1 MSSLGRL
8 TAALGVAHNENT
20 LALANINFDFSL
32 FRVDA
37 PLEFK
42 ALGANLSANRRQEA
56 ETGTPHR
63 TARKLGALF
72 EGVLPHVPELAR
84 AYGRRVSEISSYQLY
99 NPRENGEGG
108 PFAAHMGADGTAI
121 WAAATSGPGAIP
133 VLMLACML
141 ARIWTAPEATSLWVE
156 IVACRR
162 REIEINCTGDE
173 AKDYVLLQAAL
184 QDLTRSNLADWDA
197 SARAWLRTADEA
209 KQLEQT
215 QLMLIINNLHI
226 PVSNNMNVY
235 HSVIESSKT
244 ALLSMESIL
253 KGMPQRVQSGAL
265 LLGLSAWHLYPDMVV
280 HGSVTKRIQQRDQL
294 VPTGAMVTL
303 GLESIAEAD
312 MGVYWSLPLA
322 HLRFYGD
329 PVQSIRSTGHD
340 ASRIPAEQL
349 IYVVLGVIF
358 RNWVKTSS
366 MIHLA
371 LRWLSKIYC
380 CIKRAAQIE
389 GGDEA
394 AVRDAERTRKLFED
408 CGWLNILLSSAES
421 LNKLHE
427 QQREVP
433 IKLMATG
440 FRRFDGM
447 LDKENPLPQIFGLL
461 NVRNIFPLIKT
472 DMVEERIR
480 ILRRVAAQQKA
491 SPAEMIIRYKRY
503 GSPEFTRIREDTGA
517 QEYYLSSGKEEFFE
531 YASALPYIRGSTKRD
546 HSGECRRIGRHKRWI
561 AIAWAAPPYKEP
573 DPYNE
578 TLPEFSPDK
587 ACGSPALCQCENLPG
602 RCSRDDM
609 HFENAFDDD
618 YDNQDLSLDIFG
630 DTDQYDGA
638 EEGVRGRC
646 VCTGKAPEEELG
658 RAAEK
663 KTLAPLEEAGCGIR
677 ATEILATGEDCVQE
691 DPKFFEQYYNSQPM
705 PSLVNGEE
713 EYNRREHRRHYNLA
727 NVQREY
733 NRHYKVAWESEHD
746 LENTSYLHLKD
757 VPFIYL
763 RDGPWGTGRQLLT
776 MVYGDE
782 DSAAL
787 YRVSPIVPLD
797 YIKSE
802 IEIGELESL
811 LEQDALAVGR
821 LINHIGC
828 FQEAPYE
835 NLGSSLKA
843 FASFIN
849 VYRSLPEATIP
860 IKIANRPLHEASW
873 VRHAV
878 AREAAQVPLKNGF
891 TEMGEEQLAPQKHG
905 WSWCLSLAETF
916 ACIAMFE
923 SGTYDLDPSALEHV
937 FAMSSSNSL
946 FVAAPLLNDPNQRC
960 NDRVVLR
967 VVGNIGRAGI
977 AMLIAPQGPRIRKLE
992 SETWEL
998 ISHAPFD
1005 GKIEDSFRNT
1015 SLHLSFTQY
1024 TMPVDTGHYG
1034 GQDIEA
1040 FFLESLIS
1048 VYDRDKWVA
1057 DLDVLKMLGSELFQ
1071 RHTYTKVCAHRQDQ
1085 KPNFDLITID
1095 NWEELLEREEVLTV
1109 IRAYR
1114 NPMARLATAAI
1125 SVHQGRPTIILPDDF
1140 CFACDV
1146 SKPRHEATTYIA

>member
-1 MSSLGRL
+1 MTSLGRL

-37 PLEFK
+37 PLEFR

-84 AYGRRVSEISSYQLY
+84 AYGRRVSEISSNRLY

-141 ARIWTAPEATSLWVE
+141 ARIWSAPEATSLWVE

-173 AKDYVLLQAAL
+173 AKDYVLLQAAQ

-209 KQLEQT
+209 KQLQQT
-215 QLMLIINNLHI
+215 QLMLITDNLNI

-235 HSVIESSKT
+235 HSVIESSKV
-244 ALLSMESIL
+244 ALVSMESIL
-253 KGMPQRVQSGAL
+253 KGMSQRVQSGAL

-280 HGSVTKRIQQRDQL
+280 HGSLTKKIQQRDQL
-294 VPTGAMVTL
+294 VPTGTMITL

-329 PVQSIRSTGHD
+329 PVQSIRSTGRES
-340 ASRIPAEQL
+340 SRIPAEQL

-366 MIHLA
+366 MIHLG

-380 CIKRAAQIE
+380 CIKRATQVN
-389 GGDEA
+389 GRDEA
-394 AVRDAERTRKLFED
+394 AVREAECIRERFED
-408 CGWLNILLSSAES
+408 CGWLNILLSRVES
-421 LNKLHE
+421 FNKLQEHE
-427 QQREVP
+427 MEVP

-440 FRRFDGM
+440 FRRFEGM
-447 LDKENPLPQIFGLL
+447 LDKENPLPKVFGLL
-461 NVRNIFPLIKT
+461 NVREIFPLLRT

-503 GSPEFTRIREDTGA
+503 GSPESTRVREDSGA
-517 QEYYLSSGKEEFFE
+517 LEYYLSSRKEESYEF
-531 YASALPYIRGSTKRD
+531 ASALPLIRGSTKRN
-546 HSGECRRIGRHKRWI
+546 HSGECSRIEKHKRWI
-561 AIAWAAPPYKEP
+561 AIAWAADIYNEP
-573 DPYNE
+573 DP
-578 TLPEFSPDK
+578 TLPNFSPNQS
-587 ACGSPALCQCENLPG
+587 SPTLCQCENVP
-602 RCSRDDM
+602 SRSPRDNM
-609 HFENAFDDD
+609 HFEIAFDDD
-618 YDNQDLSLDIFG
+618 DTDQDLSLDLFG
-630 DTDQYDGA
+630 DVDQYDKEH
-638 EEGVRGRC
+638 EEGVCGRC
-646 VCTGKAPEEELG
+646 ACTGEEELG

-663 KTLAPLEEAGCGIR
+663 KILAPLEEAGYGTR
-677 ATEILATGEDCVQE
+677 ATEILANGEDCVQE
-691 DPKFFEQYYNSQPM
+691 DPRYFEQYYNSQPI
-705 PSLVNGEE
+705 PNIVDGEE
-713 EYNRREHRRHYNLA
+713 DYSRRNYSRRYKLTNIQKEYG
-727 NVQREY
+727 
-733 NRHYKVAWESEHD
+733 RHYKLAWDSEHD
-746 LENTSYLHLKD
+746 REKSSYLELKD

-763 RDGPWGTGRQLLT
+763 RDGPWGTGRQSLT
-776 MVYGDE
+776 LIYGDE

-787 YRVSPIVPLD
+787 YRVSSIVPLD
-797 YIKSE
+797 HIKNE
-802 IEIGELESL
+802 IETGELESL
-811 LEQDALAVGR
+811 LEQDALDVGQ
-821 LINHIGC
+821 LIGHISD
-828 FQEAPYE
+828 FEYHPYE
-835 NLGSSLKA
+835 NLGFSLKA

-849 VYRSLPEATIP
+849 VYRFLPEATISL
-860 IKIANRPLHEASW
+860 KIAHRPLHEASW
-873 VRHAV
+873 ARHAASRKEV
-878 AREAAQVPLKNGF
+878 YVSREYN
-891 TEMGEEQLAPQKHG
+891 APTAWY
-905 WSWCLSLAETF
+905 WSLSLAETF

-937 FAMSSSNSL
+937 FAVSSSNSL
-946 FVAAPLLNDPNQRC
+946 FVAAPLLNDPSQRD
-960 NDRVVLR
+960 NDRMVLR

-977 AMLIAPQGPRIRKLE
+977 AMLIAPQDPRIRKLE
-992 SETWEL
+992 SDTWEL

-1024 TMPVDTGHYG
+1024 TMPVQTGDYG
-1034 GQDIEA
+1034 GQDIETY
-1040 FFLESLIS
+1040 FLESLIS

-1057 DLDVLKMLGSELFQ
+1057 DLDVLNMLGSKFFQ
-1071 RHTYTKVCAHRQDQ
+1071 RHTYTKVCDHRHGQT
-1085 KPNFDLITID
+1085 PEFDLISID
-1095 NWEELLEREEVLTV
+1095 NWEELLDREEVLTV
-1109 IRAYR
+1109 VRAHR
-1114 NPMARLATAAI
+1114 NPMARLATAAV
-1125 SVHQGRPTIILPDDF
+1125 SVRQGRPTIILPDDF

-1146 SKPRHEATTYIA
+1146 TMPSEGATTYIA

>member
-37 PLEFK
+37 PPEFR

-84 AYGRRVSEISSYQLY
+84 AYGRRVSEISSCKQF
-99 NPRENGEGG
+99 NPRENSEGG

-121 WAAATSGPGAIP
+121 WAAATSGPAAIP
-133 VLMLACML
+133 ILMLACML

-162 REIEINCTGDE
+162 REIESDCTGDE
-173 AKDYVLLQAAL
+173 AKDYILLQAAQ

-215 QLMLIINNLHI
+215 QLMLIINNLDI
-226 PVSNNMNVY
+226 PVSNNMSVY

-244 ALLSMESIL
+244 ALVSMENIL
-253 KGMPQRVQSGAL
+253 KGMPQRVQSGAF

-280 HGSVTKRIQQRDQL
+280 HGSVTKKIQQGDQL
-294 VPTGAMVTL
+294 VPTGSIITL
-303 GLESIAEAD
+303 GLESVAGAD
-312 MGVYWSLPLA
+312 MGVCWSLPLA

-329 PVQSIRSTGHD
+329 PVQSSRSTGHD

-349 IYVVLGVIF
+349 IYVVLGVLF

-366 MIHLA
+366 MIPLA
-371 LRWLSKIYC
+371 LRWLSKMHR
-380 CIKRAAQIE
+380 CIKRAAQVEVGHGAAAREAE
-389 GGDEA
+389 GI
-394 AVRDAERTRKLFED
+394 RQLFED
-408 CGWLNILLSSAES
+408 CGWLRILLSRVES
-421 LNKLHE
+421 FEKLHE
-427 QQREVP
+427 HEMEIP

-447 LDKENPLPQIFGLL
+447 LDRENPLPQCFGLL
-461 NVRNIFPLIKT
+461 NVRILFPLFKK
-472 DMVEERIR
+472 DMMEERIR
-480 ILRRVAAQQKA
+480 ILRGVAAQQKA
-491 SPAEMIIRYKRY
+491 SPEYMIIRYKRY
-503 GSPEFTRIREDTGA
+503 GSPEFVGIREDTGA
-517 QEYYLSSGKEEFFE
+517 REYYLRSRKEEFYE
-531 YASALPYIRGSTKRD
+531 YASALPYIRRSIKRD
-546 HSGECRRIGRHKRWI
+546 YSGKCIRTGKHKRWI
-561 AIAWAAPPYKEP
+561 ALGWAADLYDEQ
-573 DPYNE
+573 
-578 TLPEFSPDK
+578 LPNLSSDK
-587 ACGSPALCQCENLPG
+587 WSGCGALCQCECFHCK
-602 RCSRDDM
+602 CSR
-609 HFENAFDDD
+609 NNIYYRSTFDDD
-618 YDNQDLSLDIFG
+618 VDHQNVSLDFLG
-630 DTDQYDGA
+630 DADQYDRVH
-638 EEGVRGRC
+638 EEGLCGGGARGEE
-646 VCTGKAPEEELG
+646 APEAELG
-658 RAAEK
+658 RAAIK
-663 KTLAPLEEAGCGIR
+663 RLSAPLEEAGYGVR
-677 ATEILATGEDCVQE
+677 ATEIIATGEDCVQE
-691 DPKFFEQYYNSQPM
+691 DPDSFKQYYSTHRWPDLMKRDKERQ
-705 PSLVNGEE
+705 EE
-713 EYNRREHRRHYNLA
+713 RMKDWEGTVKSEYRRHYKL
-727 NVQREY
+727 
-733 NRHYKVAWESEHD
+733 AWEPKHE
-746 LENTSYLHLKD
+746 TS
-757 VPFIYL
+757 PFYFNDDPSYIYL
-763 RDGPWGTGRQLLT
+763 RDAPWGTGRQLLT
-776 MVYGDE
+776 FVYGDE

-787 YRVSPIVPLD
+787 YRVSSLGPTNCVN
-797 YIKSE
+797 E
-802 IEIGELESL
+802 IEIGELENL
-811 LEQDALAVGR
+811 LDQDTLNVGQ

-828 FQEAPYE
+828 YHHAPYE

-843 FASFIN
+843 FASLIN
-849 VYRSLPEATIP
+849 VYRLLPMATIAL
-860 IKIANRPLHEASW
+860 KIAYRPLHEASW
-873 VRHAV
+873 ARHAA
-878 AREAAQVPLKNGF
+878 AREGTHVSLENASAEATRVK
-891 TEMGEEQLAPQKHG
+891 LAPQKCP
-905 WSWCLSLAETF
+905 WSRCLSLAETF

-946 FVAAPLLNDPNQRC
+946 FVAAPLLNDPSQC
-960 NDRVVLR
+960 YNDRAVLR

-977 AMLIAPQGPRIRKLE
+977 AMLIAPQDPRTRKLE
-992 SETWEL
+992 PDTWAL
-998 ISHAPFD
+998 ISHALFD

-1024 TMPVDTGHYG
+1024 TMPVNTGDHG

-1057 DLDVLKMLGSELFQ
+1057 DLDVLNMLGSKLFQ
-1071 RHTYTKVCAHRQDQ
+1071 RHKHRKVCGHRHGQ
-1085 KPNFDLITID
+1085 KPNFDLISID
-1095 NWEELLEREEVLTV
+1095 NWEELLDREEVLTV
-1109 IRAYR
+1109 VRAYR

-1125 SVHQGRPTIILPDDF
+1125 SIRQGRPTIILPDDF

-1146 SKPRHEATTYIA
+1146 SEPCEVATTYIA

>member
-37 PLEFK
+37 PLEFR

-84 AYGRRVSEISSYQLY
+84 AYGQRVSEISSCQLY

-173 AKDYVLLQAAL
+173 ARDYVLLQAAQ
-184 QDLTRSNLADWDA
+184 QDISRSDLADWDA

-209 KQLEQT
+209 KQLQQT

-226 PVSNNMNVY
+226 PVSNNMSVY

-244 ALLSMESIL
+244 ALVSMENIL

-280 HGSVTKRIQQRDQL
+280 HGSVIKKIQLNDQL
-294 VPTGAMVTL
+294 VPAGTMITL
-303 GLESIAEAD
+303 GLESMEGAD

-329 PVQSIRSTGHD
+329 PVQSLRSTGRD
-340 ASRIPAEQL
+340 ASRVSAEQM

-366 MIHLA
+366 MIDTA
-371 LRWLSKIYC
+371 LGWLSKIYC
-380 CIKRAAQIE
+380 CIKRAAQGE
-389 GGDEA
+389 GKEQA
-394 AVRDAERTRKLFED
+394 AVREAERVQKLFED
-408 CGWLNILLSSAES
+408 CGWLNILLSSADS
-421 LNKLHE
+421 LHKFHVHE
-427 QQREVP
+427 MEVP
-433 IKLMATG
+433 MKLMATG

-447 LDKENPLPQIFGLL
+447 LDKENPLPQAFGLL
-461 NVRNIFPLIKT
+461 NERVLFPLLKR
-472 DMVEERIR
+472 DVVEERIR

-503 GSPEFTRIREDTGA
+503 GSQELTRIRGDTGA
-517 QEYYLSSGKEEFFE
+517 KEYYLSSRKEESYE
-531 YASALPYIRGSTKRD
+531 YASALPLVRQSTKRD
-546 HSGECRRIGRHKRWI
+546 YSGKCNRIGKHKRWI
-561 AIAWAAPPYKEP
+561 AMAWDA
-573 DPYNE
+573 D
-578 TLPEFSPDK
+578 LPNTSHPSMSSYQS
-587 ACGSPALCQCENLPG
+587 CGCTSLCQCEYFPG
-602 RCSRDDM
+602 RCIRDNIY
-609 HFENAFDDD
+609 FETAFGHDEYEEPLGYFNDVDLYEKAHDERVNA
-618 YDNQDLSLDIFG
+618 G
-630 DTDQYDGA
+630 D
-638 EEGVRGRC
+638 VF
-646 VCTGKAPEEELG
+646 TGKAPEAESG
-658 RAAEK
+658 RAAVPNPSVPR
-663 KTLAPLEEAGCGIR
+663 AEAGYGTR
-677 ATEILATGEDCVQE
+677 AIGILATGEDCVQE
-691 DPKFFEQYYNSQPM
+691 DAASFEQYYHSHRR
-705 PSLVNGEE
+705 PSLMVTEE
-713 EYNRREHRRHYNLA
+713 ENIQVEYRRHYKLA
-727 NVQREY
+727 WVREY
-733 NRHYKVAWESEHD
+733 DA
-746 LENTSYLHLKD
+746 SY
-757 VPFIYL
+757 IYL
-763 RDGPWGTGRQLLT
+763 RDGPWGTGRQSLT
-776 MVYGDE
+776 FVYGDQ

-787 YRVSPIVPLD
+787 YRVSSIVPPV
-797 YIKSE
+797 YVKNE

-811 LEQDALAVGR
+811 LDHDALDVR
-821 LINHIGC
+821 QLINHIGTYHKG
-828 FQEAPYE
+828 PYE
-835 NLGSSLKA
+835 KLGSSLKA

-849 VYRSLPEATIP
+849 VYRFLPEATVAL
-860 IKIANRPLHEASW
+860 KIAYRPLHEASW
-873 VRHAV
+873 ARHAAARNV
-878 AREAAQVPLKNGF
+878 ACVPLENASTGI
-891 TEMGEEQLAPQKHG
+891 TNEQLAPLKEE
-905 WSWCLSLAETF
+905 WFRCLSLADTF

-923 SGTYDLDPSALEHV
+923 SGTYDLNPSALEHV

-946 FVAAPLLNDPNQRC
+946 FVAAPLLNDPSQLY
-960 NDRVVLR
+960 NDNVVFR

-977 AMLIAPQGPRIRKLE
+977 AMLIAPQDPRTRKLE
-992 SETWEL
+992 SDTWEL

-1005 GKIEDSFRNT
+1005 GKMENSFANT

-1024 TMPVDTGHYG
+1024 NMPVNTGDSG

-1040 FFLESLIS
+1040 FYLESLIS

-1057 DLDVLKMLGSELFQ
+1057 DLDVLKMLESKFFR
-1071 RHTYTKVCAHRQDQ
+1071 RHTYTKVCDHRHGQT
-1085 KPNFDLITID
+1085 PIFDLISID
-1095 NWEELLEREEVLTV
+1095 NWEELLDREEVRTV
-1109 IRAYR
+1109 VRAYR

-1125 SVHQGRPTIILPDDF
+1125 SVRQGRPTIILPDDF

-1146 SKPRHEATTYIA
+1146 SAPPEGATTYIA

>member
-84 AYGRRVSEISSYQLY
+84 AYGRRVSEISSHQLY
-99 NPRENGEGG
+99 NPRENSEGG

-162 REIEINCTGDE
+162 REIEINCKGDE
-173 AKDYVLLQAAL
+173 AKDYVLLQAAQ
-184 QDLTRSNLADWDA
+184 QDLSRSHLADWDA

-226 PVSNNMNVY
+226 PVSNHMSVY

-244 ALLSMESIL
+244 ALVSMENIL
-253 KGMPQRVQSGAL
+253 KGMPQRVQSGAF

-280 HGSVTKRIQQRDQL
+280 HGSVTKKIQQRDQL
-294 VPTGAMVTL
+294 VPTGSIITL
-303 GLESIAEAD
+303 GLESVAGAD
-312 MGVYWSLPLA
+312 MGVSWSLPLA

-329 PVQSIRSTGHD
+329 PVQSSRSTGHD

-349 IYVVLGVIF
+349 IYVVLGVLF

-366 MIHLA
+366 MIPLA
-371 LRWLSKIYC
+371 LRSLSKMHR

-389 GGDEA
+389 GGHEA
-394 AVRDAERTRKLFED
+394 AVREAEGIRKLYDD
-408 CGWLNILLSSAES
+408 CGWLNMLLSRAES
-421 LNKLHE
+421 FDNLHE
-427 QQREVP
+427 HETEVP
-433 IKLMATG
+433 TKLMATG
-440 FRRFDGM
+440 FRRFDEM
-447 LDKENPLPQIFGLL
+447 LDRENPLPQFFGLL
-461 NVRNIFPLIKT
+461 NVQILFPLLKR
-472 DMVEERIR
+472 DMMEERIR
-480 ILRRVAAQQKA
+480 ILRGVAARQKA
-491 SPAEMIIRYKRY
+491 RPEEMIIRYKRY
-503 GSPEFTRIREDTGA
+503 GSQEFARIREDNGA
-517 QEYYLSSGKEEFFE
+517 QEYYLSPKKEEFYE
-531 YASALPYIRGSTKRD
+531 YASALPYIRGSIKRD
-546 HSGECRRIGRHKRWI
+546 HSGKCIKTGKHKRWI
-561 AIAWAAPPYKEP
+561 ALV
-573 DPYNE
+573 DLYNE
-578 TLPEFSPDK
+578 QLPKFFSDK
-587 ACGSPALCQCENLPG
+587 WSGCGALCQCECFHC
-602 RCSRDDM
+602 RCSR
-609 HFENAFDDD
+609 NNIYYRSTFDDD
-618 YDNQDLSLDIFG
+618 VDHQSASPDFLG
-630 DTDQYDGA
+630 DADQYDRA
-638 EEGVRGRC
+638 HEEGLCGGGAC
-646 VCTGKAPEEELG
+646 GEEAPEAELG
-658 RAAEK
+658 RAAIEK
-663 KTLAPLEEAGCGIR
+663 LSAPFNKAGYGIR
-677 ATEILATGEDCVQE
+677 ATEIIATGEDCVQD
-691 DPKFFEQYYNSQPM
+691 DPNSFKQYYSTHRWPDFMKWDKERQAEMMWHSENTVKS
-705 PSLVNGEE
+705 
-713 EYNRREHRRHYNLA
+713 EYRRHYELA
-727 NVQREY
+727 WKPKRE
-733 NRHYKVAWESEHD
+733 
-746 LENTSYLHLKD
+746 TSHTYFND
-757 VPFIYL
+757 DPCYIYL
-763 RDGPWGTGRQLLT
+763 RDAPWGTGRQSLT
-776 MVYGDE
+776 FVYGDE

-787 YRVSPIVPLD
+787 YRVSSLGPPN
-797 YIKSE
+797 YHNE
-802 IEIGELESL
+802 IEIGELETL
-811 LEQDALAVGR
+811 LDQDTLNVGQ

-828 FQEAPYE
+828 YFRHVRYK

-849 VYRSLPEATIP
+849 VYGLLPEATIAL
-860 IKIANRPLHEASW
+860 KIAYRPLHEASW
-873 VRHAV
+873 ARHAA
-878 AREAAQVPLKNGF
+878 ARE
-891 TEMGEEQLAPQKHG
+891 GENFAPQKDP
-905 WSWCLSLAETF
+905 WSLCLSLAETF
-916 ACIAMFE
+916 ACIAMFD

-946 FVAAPLLNDPNQRC
+946 FVAAPLLNDPSQRY
-960 NDRVVLR
+960 NDNVVLR
-967 VVGNIGRAGI
+967 VIGNIGRAGI
-977 AMLIAPQGPRIRKLE
+977 AMLIAPQDPRTRKLE
-992 SETWEL
+992 TDSWEL

-1024 TMPVDTGHYG
+1024 TMPVNTGDSG

-1040 FFLESLIS
+1040 YFLESLIS
-1048 VYDRDKWVA
+1048 VYDRNKWVA
-1057 DLDVLKMLGSELFQ
+1057 DLDVLKIIGSTLFR
-1071 RHTYTKVCAHRQDQ
+1071 RHTYTKVCDHRHDQ
-1085 KPNFDLITID
+1085 KPNFDLISID
-1095 NWEELLEREEVLTV
+1095 NWEELLDREEVLTV
-1109 IRAYR
+1109 VRAHR

-1125 SVHQGRPTIILPDDF
+1125 SVRQGRPTIILPDDF

-1146 SKPRHEATTYIA
+1146 GEPAYEATTYIA

>member
-37 PLEFK
+37 PLEFR
-42 ALGANLSANRRQEA
+42 ALGANLSANRRQQA

-141 ARIWTAPEATSLWVE
+141 ARIWTASEATSLWVE

-173 AKDYVLLQAAL
+173 AKDYVLLQAAQ

-209 KQLEQT
+209 KQLQQT
-215 QLMLIINNLHI
+215 QLMLIINNLDI
-226 PVSNNMNVY
+226 PVSNNMSVY

-244 ALLSMESIL
+244 ALVSMESIV
-253 KGMPQRVQSGAL
+253 KGLPQRVQSGAL

-280 HGSVTKRIQQRDQL
+280 HGSVTKKIQQGDQL
-294 VPTGAMVTL
+294 VPTGTMVTL
-303 GLESIAEAD
+303 GLESVAGAD

-366 MIHLA
+366 TIHLA
-371 LRWLSKIYC
+371 LRWLSRIYS
-380 CIKRAAQIE
+380 CIKRASQVE
-389 GGDEA
+389 GGDKA
-394 AVRDAERTRKLFED
+394 AVREAKRTRKLFKD
-408 CGWLNILLSSAES
+408 CGWLSILFSSVES
-421 LNKLHE
+421 FNKLHE
-427 QQREVP
+427 HEMEVP

-447 LDKENPLPQIFGLL
+447 LDKENPLPQVFGLL
-461 NVRNIFPLIKT
+461 NVCNIFPLLRT
-472 DMVEERIR
+472 DVVEERIR
-480 ILRRVAAQQKA
+480 ILRRVAAQHTA

-503 GSPEFTRIREDTGA
+503 GRQEFARIREDTGA
-517 QEYYLSSGKEEFFE
+517 QEYYLSSKKEVFYE
-531 YASALPYIRGSTKRD
+531 YASALPYIRGSTKRNY
-546 HSGECRRIGRHKRWI
+546 SGEGSRIEKHKRWI
-561 AIAWAAPPYKEP
+561 AIAWAADLHNESN
-573 DPYNE
+573 PYNE
-578 TLPEFSPDK
+578 PLPNSSPHNS
-587 ACGSPALCQCENLPG
+587 CGYTDLCQYEMISS
-602 RCSRDDM
+602 RYSRDDEYFKNA
-609 HFENAFDDD
+609 FENDDD
-618 YDNQDLSLDIFG
+618 SEDLSLDFLG
-630 DTDQYDGA
+630 DANQYD
-638 EEGVRGRC
+638 R
-646 VCTGKAPEEELG
+646 
-658 RAAEK
+658 AEK
-663 KTLAPLEEAGCGIR
+663 KKIAPLEEAGYGIR
-677 ATEILATGEDCVQE
+677 ATEVLATGEDCVQE
-691 DPKFFEQYYNSQPM
+691 DPDCFEQYYNSQQM
-705 PSLVNGEE
+705 PSLMSGEE
-713 EYNRREHRRHYNLA
+713 DNIRRKHNRLYKLA
-727 NVQREY
+727 HIQREY
-733 NRHYKVAWESEHD
+733 DRHYKLAWKRECDRENEHD
-746 LENTSYLHLKD
+746 ISYLYLKD
-757 VPFIYL
+757 DPFIYL
-763 RDGPWGTGRQLLT
+763 RDGPWGTGRQSLKL
-776 MVYGDE
+776 VYGDE
-782 DSAAL
+782 DLAAL
-787 YRVSPIVPLD
+787 YRVSSIVPLD
-797 YIKSE
+797 YIKNE

-811 LEQDALAVGR
+811 LDRDALDVGR
-821 LINHIGC
+821 LINHISC
-828 FQEAPYE
+828 FQEAPYN

-849 VYRSLPEATIP
+849 VYRFLPEATIAL
-860 IKIANRPLHEASW
+860 KIANRPLHKASW
-873 VRHAV
+873 ARHAAARKV
-878 AREAAQVPLKNGF
+878 ADVP
-891 TEMGEEQLAPQKHG
+891 PRQKG
-905 WSWCLSLAETF
+905 AWSWYLSLRETF

-923 SGTYDLDPSALEHV
+923 SGTYDLDPSALGHV

-946 FVAAPLLNDPNQRC
+946 FVAAPLLNDPSQRY

-977 AMLIAPQGPRIRKLE
+977 VMLIAPQDPRTRKLE
-992 SETWEL
+992 SDTWEL

-1024 TMPVDTGHYG
+1024 TMPVNTGDYG
-1034 GQDIEA
+1034 GRDIEA

-1057 DLDVLKMLGSELFQ
+1057 DLDVLNMLKSKLFQ
-1071 RHTYTKVCAHRQDQ
+1071 RHKYTKVCDHRHGQT
-1085 KPNFDLITID
+1085 PNFDLISID
-1095 NWEELLEREEVLTV
+1095 NWEELLDREEVLTV
-1109 IRAYR
+1109 VRAYR

-1125 SVHQGRPTIILPDDF
+1125 SVRQGRPTIILPDHF
-1140 CFACDV
+1140 CFACGV
-1146 SKPRHEATTYIA
+1146 SKPPHGATTYIA

>member
-37 PLEFK
+37 PLEFR

-99 NPRENGEGG
+99 NPRDNGEGG
-108 PFAAHMGADGTAI
+108 PFTAHMGADGTAI

-141 ARIWTAPEATSLWVE
+141 ARLWTAPEATSLWVE

-162 REIEINCTGDE
+162 REIELNCTGDE
-173 AKDYVLLQAAL
+173 AKDYVLLQAAQ

-209 KQLEQT
+209 KQLQQT
-215 QLMLIINNLHI
+215 QLMLIINNLDI
-226 PVSNNMNVY
+226 PVSNNMSVY
-235 HSVIESSKT
+235 HSVIESSIT
-244 ALLSMESIL
+244 ALVSMDSIL
-253 KGMPQRVQSGAL
+253 KGLPQRVQSGAL

-280 HGSVTKRIQQRDQL
+280 HGSVTKKIQQSDQL
-294 VPTGAMVTL
+294 VPTGTVVTL
-303 GLESIAEAD
+303 GLESVAGAGK
-312 MGVYWSLPLA
+312 GVYWSLPLA

-329 PVQSIRSTGHD
+329 PVQSLRSTGHD

-349 IYVVLGVIF
+349 IYVVLGVVF

-371 LRWLSKIYC
+371 VRWLSKIYC

-389 GGDEA
+389 AGDEA
-394 AVRDAERTRKLFED
+394 AVREAERTRKLFED
-408 CGWLNILLSSAES
+408 CGWLNILLSSVES
-421 LNKLHE
+421 FNKLHE
-427 QQREVP
+427 HEMEVP
-433 IKLMATG
+433 MKLMATG
-440 FRRFDGM
+440 FRRFDGL
-447 LDKENPLPQIFGLL
+447 LDKENPLPQVFGLL
-461 NVRNIFPLIKT
+461 NVRRIFPLVRADK
-472 DMVEERIR
+472 VEELIR

-503 GSPEFTRIREDTGA
+503 GNRELTRIREDTGA
-517 QEYYLSSGKEEFFE
+517 QEYYLSSRKEESYE
-531 YASALPYIRGSTKRD
+531 YASALPFIRGSTKRN
-546 HSGECRRIGRHKRWI
+546 HSGECSRIGKHKRWI
-561 AIAWAAPPYKEP
+561 GMAWGTNIYHEP
-573 DPYNE
+573 DPYNK
-578 TLPEFSPDK
+578 TLPNLTPDQS
-587 ACGSPALCQCENLPG
+587 CGRTALCQCEN
-602 RCSRDDM
+602 
-609 HFENAFDDD
+609 
-618 YDNQDLSLDIFG
+618 
-630 DTDQYDGA
+630 
-638 EEGVRGRC
+638 
-646 VCTGKAPEEELG
+646 
-658 RAAEK
+658 
-663 KTLAPLEEAGCGIR
+663 GIR

-691 DPKFFEQYYNSQPM
+691 DPKCFEQYYNSQPM
-705 PSLVNGEE
+705 PSVMNGEE
-713 EYNRREHRRHYNLA
+713 EDFWREQA
-727 NVQREY
+727 
-733 NRHYKVAWESEHD
+733 RHYKLANIQRVYDRHYKLAWESAYGRHFKVSWEGEDD
-746 LENTSYLHLKD
+746 LSDFYLND
-757 VPFIYL
+757 DPYIYL
-763 RDGPWGTGRQLLT
+763 RDGPWGIGGRLLT
-776 MVYGDE
+776 FVYGDE

-787 YRVSPIVPLD
+787 YRVSSTTP
-797 YIKSE
+797 YHAENENIKNE
-802 IEIGELESL
+802 IEIDELESL
-811 LEQDALAVGR
+811 LDQDALDVGQ

-828 FQEAPYE
+828 FQEAPYTK
-835 NLGSSLKA
+835 LGSSLKA
-843 FASFIN
+843 FASFMN
-849 VYRSLPEATIP
+849 VYRFLPEATISL
-860 IKIANRPLHEASW
+860 KIANRPLHKAPW
-873 VRHAV
+873 ARHAI
-878 AREAAQVPLKNGF
+878 AREAANVPLENGF
-891 TEMGEEQLAPQKHG
+891 TEMADEQLYPQQDA

-923 SGTYDLDPSALEHV
+923 SGMYDLDPSALEHV

-946 FVAAPLLNDPNQRC
+946 FVAAPLLNDPSQRY
-960 NDRVVLR
+960 NDRVILR

-977 AMLIAPQGPRIRKLE
+977 AMLIAPQDPRTRKLE
-992 SETWEL
+992 SDTWEL

-1024 TMPVDTGHYG
+1024 TMPVNTGDFG

-1057 DLDVLKMLGSELFQ
+1057 DLDVLDMLGSELFQ
-1071 RHTYTKVCAHRQDQ
+1071 RHTYTKVCDHRHGQ
-1085 KPNFDLITID
+1085 KPNFDLISID
-1095 NWEELLEREEVLTV
+1095 NWEELLDREEVLTV
-1109 IRAYR
+1109 VRAYR
-1114 NPMARLATAAI
+1114 NPMARLATAGI
-1125 SVHQGRPTIILPDDF
+1125 SVRQGRPTIILPDDF
-1140 CFACDV
+1140 CFACNV
-1146 SKPRHEATTYIA
+1146 SKPADGATTYIA

>member
-37 PLEFK
+37 PLEFR
-42 ALGANLSANRRQEA
+42 ALGANLSASRRQEA

-72 EGVLPHVPELAR
+72 EEVLPHVPELAR
-84 AYGRRVSEISSYQLY
+84 AYGRRVSEISSDRLY

-162 REIEINCTGDE
+162 REIETNCTGAE
-173 AKDYVLLQAAL
+173 AKDYVLLQAAQ

-209 KQLEQT
+209 KQLQQT

-235 HSVIESSKT
+235 HSVIESSKV
-244 ALLSMESIL
+244 ALVSMESIL
-253 KGMPQRVQSGAL
+253 KGMSQRVQSGAL

-280 HGSVTKRIQQRDQL
+280 HGSLTKKIQQRDQL
-294 VPTGAMVTL
+294 VPPGTIVTL
-303 GLESIAEAD
+303 GLESVAGAD

-349 IYVVLGVIF
+349 TYVVLGVIF

-371 LRWLSKIYC
+371 LRWLFKIYC
-380 CIKRAAQIE
+380 CIKRAAQVQ
-389 GGDEA
+389 GVDEA
-394 AVRDAERTRKLFED
+394 AVREAELTRKLLED
-408 CGWLNILLSSAES
+408 CGWLNILLSSVES
-421 LNKLHE
+421 FNKLHE
-427 QQREVP
+427 REREVP

-440 FRRFDGM
+440 FRRFKGM
-447 LDKENPLPQIFGLL
+447 LGKENPLPQVFGLL
-461 NVRNIFPLIKT
+461 NARNIFPLL
-472 DMVEERIR
+472 MVEERIR

-491 SPAEMIIRYKRY
+491 SPADMIIRYKRY
-503 GSPEFTRIREDTGA
+503 GSPESIRIREDTGA
-517 QEYYLSSGKEEFFE
+517 QEYYLSSRMEEFYE
-531 YASALPYIRGSTKRD
+531 YASALPYIRGSTKRN
-546 HSGECRRIGRHKRWI
+546 HSGECSRIGKHKRWI
-561 AIAWAAPPYKEP
+561 AIAWAAAYDEP
-573 DPYNE
+573 DPYDE
-578 TLPEFSPDK
+578 SVPSSSPDK
-587 ACGSPALCQCENLPG
+587 SWGCTALCQD
-602 RCSRDDM
+602 SD
-609 HFENAFDDD
+609 FENAFGNDDD
-618 YDNQDLSLDIFG
+618 YKVSPLNFPG
-630 DTDQYDGA
+630 DADQYDRA
-638 EEGVRGRC
+638 REEGISGGGA
-646 VCTGKAPEEELG
+646 CTGKAPEERPG
-658 RAAEK
+658 RASK
-663 KTLAPLEEAGCGIR
+663 KTRLAPFEEAGYGIR
-677 ATEILATGEDCVQE
+677 ATEILANGEDCVQE
-691 DPKFFEQYYNSQPM
+691 DPNCFTRYYNSQSM
-705 PSLVNGEE
+705 PSSGKEGAEYIKQVNDPFYKLVSI
-713 EYNRREHRRHYNLA
+713 
-727 NVQREY
+727 QREY
-733 NRHYKVAWESEHD
+733 HRHYKLSWETKHEASHINLRGD
-746 LENTSYLHLKD
+746 TSN
-757 VPFIYL
+757 IYL
-763 RDGPWGTGRQLLT
+763 REAPWGTEPQMLT
-776 MVYGDE
+776 FVYGDQ

-787 YRVSPIVPLD
+787 YRVSSLRLPKD
-797 YIKSE
+797 IKNE
-802 IEIGELESL
+802 IEIDELENL
-811 LEQDALAVGR
+811 MDQDAVKVGQ
-821 LINHIGC
+821 LIKHIGRYNR
-828 FQEAPYE
+828 APYE

-849 VYRSLPEATIP
+849 VYRFLPEATIAL
-860 IKIANRPLHEASW
+860 KIADRPLHEASW
-873 VRHAV
+873 ARHAA
-878 AREAAQVPLKNGF
+878 AREVALSRGQAVTPVNEKKFVLQ
-891 TEMGEEQLAPQKHG
+891 THAWTWH
-905 WSWCLSLAETF
+905 LSLAETF
-916 ACIAMFE
+916 ACIAMFD
-923 SGTYDLDPSALEHV
+923 SGTYNLAPFDHEHV

-946 FVAAPLLNDPNQRC
+946 FVAAPLLTDPSQRHNDN
-960 NDRVVLR
+960 VVFR

-977 AMLIAPQGPRIRKLE
+977 AMLIAPQDPRTRKLE
-992 SETWEL
+992 SDTWES
-998 ISHAPFD
+998 INHAPFD

-1024 TMPVDTGHYG
+1024 TMPLNTGDSG

-1040 FFLESLIS
+1040 FYLESLIS

-1057 DLDVLKMLGSELFQ
+1057 DLDVLKMLESELFQ
-1071 RHTYTKVCAHRQDQ
+1071 RHTFSKVCDHRHGQT
-1085 KPNFDLITID
+1085 PNFDLISID
-1095 NWEELLEREEVLTV
+1095 NWEELLDSEEVLTV
-1109 IRAYR
+1109 VRAHR

-1125 SVHQGRPTIILPDDF
+1125 SVRQGRPTIILPEDF

-1146 SKPRHEATTYIA
+1146 SAPSEGATTYIA

>member
-1 MSSLGRL
+1 MSSLGRF

-32 FRVDA
+32 FRVEA
-37 PLEFK
+37 PLEFR
-42 ALGANLSANRRQEA
+42 ALGANLSANRRREA

-84 AYGRRVSEISSYQLY
+84 AYGRRVSDISSDRLC

-141 ARIWTAPEATSLWVE
+141 ARIWPAAEATSIWVE

-162 REIEINCTGDE
+162 HEIEINCTGDE
-173 AKDYVLLQAAL
+173 TKDYVLLQAAQ

-209 KQLEQT
+209 KRLQQT
-215 QLMLIINNLHI
+215 QLTLIVDNLDI
-226 PVSNNMNVY
+226 PVSNNMTVY
-235 HSVIESSKT
+235 HSVIESSKI
-244 ALLSMESIL
+244 ALVSMENIL
-253 KGMPQRVQSGAL
+253 KGMPQRVQSGAF
-265 LLGLSAWHLYPDMVV
+265 LLGLLAWHLYPDMVV
-280 HGSVTKRIQQRDQL
+280 HGSVTKKIQQKDQL
-294 VPTGAMVTL
+294 VPTGGIITL
-303 GLESIAEAD
+303 GLESVAQAG

-340 ASRIPAEQL
+340 SSRIPAEQL
-349 IYVVLGVIF
+349 IYIVLGVIF

-366 MIHLA
+366 MIPLA
-371 LRWLSKIYC
+371 FRWLYKIHC
-380 CIKRAAQIE
+380 CIKRAAQVE
-389 GGDEA
+389 GGDGPATRE
-394 AVRDAERTRKLFED
+394 VEGVRKLFED
-408 CGWLNILLSSAES
+408 CGWLNILLSGVES
-421 LNKLHE
+421 FNKLRTHE
-427 QQREVP
+427 KEVP

-440 FRRFDGM
+440 FRRFEGM
-447 LDKENPLPQIFGLL
+447 LDKENPLPQVFGLL
-461 NVRNIFPLIKT
+461 NVRNIFHLLRT
-472 DMVEERIR
+472 NMVEERIR

-491 SPAEMIIRYKRY
+491 SPAEMIIRYRRY
-503 GSPEFTRIREDTGA
+503 GSPELTRIREDTGA
-517 QEYYLSSGKEEFFE
+517 QEYYLSSRKEESYE
-531 YASALPYIRGSTKRD
+531 YASALPFTRGSTKRN
-546 HSGECRRIGRHKRWI
+546 HSGECSRIEKHKRWI
-561 AIAWAAPPYKEP
+561 AIAWAAGLYNEP
-573 DPYNE
+573 DP
-578 TLPEFSPDK
+578 TLPSFSPNTP
-587 ACGSPALCQCENLPG
+587 CGCTAPCQCDNVSG
-602 RCSRDDM
+602 RSSRDDM
-609 HFENAFDDD
+609 HFEMAFGDGDAD
-618 YDNQDLSLDIFG
+618 QDLSLDLFG
-630 DTDQYDGA
+630 GGDYHDKAHDEGGCVGGGST
-638 EEGVRGRC
+638 EEVGR
-646 VCTGKAPEEELG
+646 P
-658 RAAEK
+658 AEK
-663 KTLAPLEEAGCGIR
+663 KSLAPLEEAGYGIR

-691 DPKFFEQYYNSQPM
+691 DPRHFEQYYNSQPI
-705 PSLVNGEE
+705 PNLVDGEE
-713 EYNRREHRRHYNLA
+713 EYIREKFSRHYKLTNI
-727 NVQREY
+727 QREY
-733 NRHYKVAWESEHD
+733 DRHYKLAWNSEYD
-746 LENTSYLHLKD
+746 RENSPYLQLKD

-763 RDGPWGTGRQLLT
+763 RDGPWGTGRQSLT
-776 MVYGDE
+776 LIYGDE

-787 YRVSPIVPLD
+787 YRVSSIVPLD
-797 YIKSE
+797 YIENE
-802 IEIGELESL
+802 IETDELESL
-811 LEQDALAVGR
+811 LEQDALDVGQ
-821 LINHIGC
+821 LINHIGR

-849 VYRSLPEATIP
+849 VYRFLPEATISL
-860 IKIANRPLHEASW
+860 KIAHRPLHKASW
-873 VRHAV
+873 ARHA
-878 AREAAQVPLKNGF
+878 APE
-891 TEMGEEQLAPQKHG
+891 LAPYVSREHTASTD
-905 WSWCLSLAETF
+905 WSWSLSLAETF

-923 SGTYDLDPSALEHV
+923 SGTYDLKPSALAHV

-946 FVAAPLLNDPNQRC
+946 FVAAPLLNDPSQRD

-977 AMLIAPQGPRIRKLE
+977 AMLIAPQDPRIRKLE
-992 SETWEL
+992 SDNWEL

-1024 TMPVDTGHYG
+1024 TMPVQTGDYG

-1040 FFLESLIS
+1040 FYLESLIS

-1057 DLDVLKMLGSELFQ
+1057 DLDVLNMLGSKLFQ
-1071 RHTYTKVCAHRQDQ
+1071 RHTSTKVCEHRQDQ
-1085 KPNFDLITID
+1085 IPNFDLISID
-1095 NWEELLEREEVLTV
+1095 NWEELLDREEVLTV
-1109 IRAYR
+1109 VRAYR

-1125 SVHQGRPTIILPDDF
+1125 SVRQGRPTIILPDDF

-1146 SKPRHEATTYIA
+1146 STPPEGATTYIA

>member
-37 PLEFK
+37 PIEFR
-42 ALGANLSANRRQEA
+42 ALGANLSANRRKEA

-72 EGVLPHVPELAR
+72 EGVVPHVPELAR

-99 NPRENGEGG
+99 NPIENGDGG

-173 AKDYVLLQAAL
+173 ARDYVLLQAAQ
-184 QDLTRSNLADWDA
+184 QDISRSDLADWDA

-209 KQLEQT
+209 KQLQQT

-226 PVSNNMNVY
+226 PVSNNMSVY

-244 ALLSMESIL
+244 ALIFMESIL

-265 LLGLSAWHLYPDMVV
+265 LLGLSAWHLYPDIVV
-280 HGSVTKRIQQRDQL
+280 HGSVTKKIQQRDQL
-294 VPTGAMVTL
+294 VPTGSIITL
-303 GLESIAEAD
+303 GLESIVEAD
-312 MGVYWSLPLA
+312 VGVYWSLPLA

-329 PVQSIRSTGHD
+329 PVQIIRSTGHD

-349 IYVVLGVIF
+349 IYVVLGVLV

-366 MIHLA
+366 MIPLA
-371 LRWLSKIYC
+371 LRWLSKIHC
-380 CIKRAAQIE
+380 CIKRATQVE
-389 GGDEA
+389 GGQGA
-394 AVRDAERTRKLFED
+394 LTKDAEGIRKVFED
-408 CGWLNILLSSAES
+408 CGWLNILLSSVES
-421 LNKLHE
+421 FNKLSEHE
-427 QQREVP
+427 MEVP

-440 FRRFDGM
+440 FRRFEGM
-447 LDKENPLPQIFGLL
+447 LDRENPLPKVFGLL
-461 NVRNIFPLIKT
+461 YLRDIFPLIKT

-503 GSPEFTRIREDTGA
+503 GSLEFTRIREDTGA
-517 QEYYLSSGKEEFFE
+517 QEYYRSSTKEESYE
-531 YASALPYIRGSTKRD
+531 YASALPFIRGSTKRN
-546 HSGECRRIGRHKRWI
+546 HSGECSRTEKHKRWI
-561 AIAWAAPPYKEP
+561 ALAWGTADLYNEP
-573 DPYNE
+573 DP
-578 TLPEFSPDK
+578 TLPSYSPNTP
-587 ACGSPALCQCENLPG
+587 CGCTGPCQCENISG
-602 RCSRDDM
+602 RSSRDDT
-609 HFENAFDDD
+609 HFGMAFGDGDAD
-618 YDNQDLSLDIFG
+618 QDLSLDLFG
-630 DTDQYDGA
+630 GGDQYDKVHD
-638 EEGVRGRC
+638 EGECGEAGS
-646 VCTGKAPEEELG
+646 TEELG
-658 RAAEK
+658 RAAQK
-663 KTLAPLEEAGCGIR
+663 KALASPEETWYGIR

-691 DPKFFEQYYNSQPM
+691 DPRCFEQYYNNQPI
-705 PSLVNGEE
+705 PKLVDGEE
-713 EYNRREHRRHYNLA
+713 EYIRGNCGRRYKLTNI
-727 NVQREY
+727 QKEY
-733 NRHYKVAWESEHD
+733 DRHYKLAWDSEYD
-746 LENTSYLHLKD
+746 QKKSSSLQLKD
-757 VPFIYL
+757 VPFIHL
-763 RDGPWGTGRQLLT
+763 REGPWGSRRQSLRLI
-776 MVYGDE
+776 YGDE

-787 YRVSPIVPLD
+787 YRVSSIAPLK
-797 YIKSE
+797 YIE
-802 IEIGELESL
+802 NRIEMGELERL
-811 LEQDALAVGR
+811 LEHDALDVGQ
-821 LINHIGC
+821 LINHVGR
-828 FQEAPYE
+828 FQKAPYE
-835 NLGSSLKA
+835 HLGASLKA

-849 VYRSLPEATIP
+849 VYRSLLEATIAL
-860 IKIANRPLHEASW
+860 KIAYRPLHEVSW
-873 VRHAV
+873 ARHAA
-878 AREAAQVPLKNGF
+878 ARETVR
-891 TEMGEEQLAPQKHG
+891 LAPKG
-905 WSWCLSLAETF
+905 AWSWRLSLTETF
-916 ACIAMFE
+916 ACIAMSE
-923 SGTYDLDPSALEHV
+923 TGTYDLDPSTLEHV

-946 FVAAPLLNDPNQRC
+946 FVAAPLLNDPSQG
-960 NDRVVLR
+960 DEEGGVLR

-977 AMLIAPQGPRIRKLE
+977 AMLIAPQDPRIRKIG
-992 SETWEL
+992 SDTWEL

-1024 TMPVDTGHYG
+1024 TMPVQTEDYG

-1057 DLDVLKMLGSELFQ
+1057 DLDVLKMLRSTLFRQ
-1071 RHTYTKVCAHRQDQ
+1071 HTSTKVCDHRQDQ
-1085 KPNFDLITID
+1085 TPNFDLISID
-1095 NWEELLEREEVLTV
+1095 NWEELLDREEIRTV
-1109 IRAYR
+1109 VRAYR

-1125 SVHQGRPTIILPDDF
+1125 SVRQGRPTIILPDNF
-1140 CFACDV
+1140 CFACGV
-1146 SKPRHEATTYIA
+1146 SKPPHRATTYIA